1 MITAEYIDGLL
12 EESGV
17 IRAKIRALIKSQLKA
32 DEVTGRNLVMENLL
46 ETYVRK
52 TLTEDRRLMREKG
65 VDRFRILGLEMK
77 KYWSFGDFR
86 FVGYID
92 RVDSFSEDVAR
103 IVDYKTGKAEEM
115 R

>member
-77 KYWSFGDFR
+77 NIGLSGISASSGTSTGWTVS
-86 FVGYID
+86 
-92 RVDSFSEDVAR
+92 AR
-103 IVDYKTGKAEEM
+103 MWRESWITRRARRRKM